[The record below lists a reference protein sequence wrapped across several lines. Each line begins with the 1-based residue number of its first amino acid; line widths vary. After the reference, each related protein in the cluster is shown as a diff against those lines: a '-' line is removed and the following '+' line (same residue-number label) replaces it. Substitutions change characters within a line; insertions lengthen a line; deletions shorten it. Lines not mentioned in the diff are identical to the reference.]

1 MKKRI
6 NWSSRRQDTSKVS
19 DVLQIFL
26 PRMNTNNARKNPWQ
40 NFKPWATPIIH
51 VLIFLLLIG
60 TPTFSAPKDSVFRAK
75 VDTLTITHRT
85 FSEKK
90 INEFKADSDFRYG
103 RPREGMTPWQRFLM
117 WIAFLIQRLLH
128 YTTQTFLGQVIL
140 YTACIMLILYVV
152 MRLLDID
159 ARDLFTRTSTSKMDF
174 KLAEEN
180 IHGLDFEKLIA
191 HAAERKEYRDA
202 VRLTFLFSLKK
213 LSDAN
218 LIKWLPGKTNDD
230 YLYEL
235 REHPTLPRIQELR
248 YYFDYA
254 WYGHFEVDNETYSGV
269 KQTFQDFTNRL
280 K

>member
-6 NWSSRRQDTSKVS
+6 N
-19 DVLQIFL
+19 VLLF
-26 PRMNTNNARKNPWQ
+26 
-40 NFKPWATPIIH
+40 F
-51 VLIFLLLIG
+51 LLIG
-60 TPTFSAPKDSVFRAK
+60 TLGFSMPRDSVFYAK
-75 VDTLTITHRT
+75 VDTLPVKTRA

-103 RPREGMTPWQRFLM
+103 RPQEGLTPWQRFLM
-117 WIAFLIQRLLH
+117 WIALLIQKFLY

-140 YTACIMLILYVV
+140 YTACALLLLYVIL
-152 MRLLDID
+152 RLLNID
-159 ARDLFTRTSTSKMDF
+159 AKDLFTRTSTSKMDF

-191 HAAERKEYRDA
+191 QAAEKKQYRDA

-230 YLYEL
+230 YLHEL

-280 K
+280 R

>member
-6 NWSSRRQDTSKVS
+6 N
-19 DVLQIFL
+19 VLLF
-26 PRMNTNNARKNPWQ
+26 
-40 NFKPWATPIIH
+40 F
-51 VLIFLLLIG
+51 LLIG
-60 TPTFSAPKDSVFRAK
+60 AGGFATPKDSVFFAK
-75 VDTLTITHRT
+75 VDTLVFDTRT
-85 FSEKK
+85 FSEEKL
-90 INEFKADSDFRYG
+90 NEFKADSDFRYG
-103 RPREGMTPWQRFLM
+103 RPKEGMTPWQRFLM
-117 WIAFLIQRLLH
+117 WIAILI
-128 YTTQTFLGQVIL
+128 QTFLHYATQTIVGQVIL
-140 YTACIMLILYVV
+140 YTCCALLLLYVIL
-152 MRLLDID
+152 RLLDID
-159 ARDLFTRTSTSKMDF
+159 ARDLFTRTSTSKIDF

-191 HAAERKEYRDA
+191 QAADKKHYRDA
-202 VRLTFLFSLKK
+202 VRLTFLYSLKK

-230 YLYEL
+230 YLHEL
-235 REHPTLPRIQELR
+235 REHPTLAGIQELR

>member
-1 MKKRI
+1 VY
-6 NWSSRRQDTSKVS
+6 S
-19 DVLQIFL
+19 
-26 PRMNTNNARKNPWQ
+26 WQ
-40 NFKPWATPIIH
+40 NFRQWAVPIIQA
-51 VLIFLLLIG
+51 LTFLLLID
-60 TPTFSAPKDSVFRAK
+60 TPVFSAPKDSIFHAK
-75 VDTLTITHRT
+75 VDTLAIDHRA
-85 FSEKK
+85 FSEEK

-117 WIAFLIQRLLH
+117 WIAILIQTFLH
-128 YTTQTFLGQVIL
+128 YATQTFVGQVIL
-140 YTACIMLILYVV
+140 YTCCALLILYVIL
-152 MRLLDID
+152 RLLDID
-159 ARDLFTRTSTSKMDF
+159 ARDLFTRTSSSKIDF

-191 HAAERKEYRDA
+191 QAAERKEYRDA

-230 YLYEL
+230 YLHEL

-269 KQTFQDFTNRL
+269 KQTFQDFSNKLR
-280 K
+280 